1 MCSWDVIWR
10 NLYKCGCKRSKVHL
24 SRLSPFHFRSPA
36 FWVFFGSQIVPN
48 LQDFLTILLA
58 SMFEITG
65 FHRVRNYDVTSFTS
79 FLLLGDFGALGTLGV
94 STSWSPN
101 IQNRNPKSLP
111 SASILFF
118 PKKKMSPPKQKYG
131 DCVRGLYKYI
141 IIDISL
147 SSKSSVISTSFEMSW
162 TGGHPQL
169 LRWFCRAAR
178 TSALDSTRIRTSG
191 RLAGCDGFRKKTCK
205 GQQCATVQWL
215 ARLFKYCVWIYEWYS
230 YRVVCAI
237 HNICNHLHIYVAYLR
252 HGDSSRVP
260 KKLCCEVSFAL
271 SDTHFESKKHWKG
284 WLPLLPTLWFHWSI
298 LIRAQEVNI
307 CHGTCMAQSS
317 LSKQMYGDIWG
328 TYGYGTSYFHQVF
341 SHISSPP
348 ISWFLNASKIRLES
362 SCFTTAACKSFSSSD
377 WLALEHLNGCELSGM
392 DDPVALTLPTYS
404 DWFPFDIIHTGW
416 PESLVSGFAAEAHI
430 DKDRNSWILLQNRC
444 NFI

>member
-1 MCSWDVIWR
+1 M
-10 NLYKCGCKRSKVHL
+10 
-24 SRLSPFHFRSPA
+24 
-36 FWVFFGSQIVPN
+36 
-48 LQDFLTILLA
+48 
-58 SMFEITG
+58 
-65 FHRVRNYDVTSFTS
+65 
-79 FLLLGDFGALGTLGV
+79 
-94 STSWSPN
+94 
-101 IQNRNPKSLP
+101 SLP
-111 SASILFF
+111 SLPSFSWETSELWELWVSALPEVQTFKTEIPSVRFHLVL

-131 DCVRGLYKYI
+131 DCVGGLYKYI
-141 IIDISL
+141 IIDVSL

-191 RLAGCDGFRKKTCK
+191 RLVGCDGFRKKTCK

-215 ARLFKYCVWIYEWYS
+215 ARLFKYCVCIYEWYRYRD

-260 KKLCCEVSFAL
+260 KKLCCEVSFAM

-348 ISWFLNASKIRLES
+348 NSWFLNASKMRLES

-392 DDPVALTLPTYS
+392 DDSVALTLLTYS
-404 DWFPFDIIHTGW
+404 DWFPFDIYTHTMTRKLGQWFRCRSTHRQGSELVDSSPEQTQLHLKLPIHCPPVFCH
-416 PESLVSGFAAEAHI
+416 PERRI
-430 DKDRNSWILLQNRC
+430 CRNSCSNSEIHPSPRS
-444 NFI
+444 F

>member
-1 MCSWDVIWR
+1 MWTQEKQSPSVSAFSFPFPVSGILGFFWISNCP
-10 NLYKCGCKRSKVHL
+10 KPA
-24 SRLSPFHFRSPA
+24 RLSDNSACFNVRNHRISP
-36 FWVFFGSQIVPN
+36 GSQ
-48 LQDFLTILLA
+48 LRCHFLH
-58 SMFEITG
+58 F
-65 FHRVRNYDVTSFTS
+65 
-79 FLLLGDFGALGTLGV
+79 
-94 STSWSPN
+94 
-101 IQNRNPKSLP
+101 LP
-111 SASILFF
+111 SLGRLRSFGNFGCQHFLKSKYSKQKSEIPSVRFHLVL
-118 PKKKMSPPKQKYG
+118 PQKENESQQKYG
-131 DCVRGLYKYI
+131 DCVGGLYKYI
-141 IIDISL
+141 IIDVSL

-215 ARLFKYCVWIYEWYS
+215 ARLFKYCVCIYEWYRYRD

-252 HGDSSRVP
+252 HGDSSQVP
-260 KKLCCEVSFAL
+260 KKLCCEVSFAM

-348 ISWFLNASKIRLES
+348 NSWFLNASKMRLES

-392 DDPVALTLPTYS
+392 DDSVALTLLTYS
-404 DWFPFDIIHTGW
+404 DWFPFDIIHTPW
-416 PESLVSGFAAEAHI
+416 PESLVSGFPAEAHI
-430 DKDRNSWILLQNRC
+430 DKDRNSWILLQNRR